1 MHARVN
7 WMVNPSSV
15 HSMVASSSRG
25 KPWAFALVAFVTM
38 TAFGTVACGP
48 PPPLS
53 PQEILR
59 DTTPAI
65 PLTTA
70 RLAAG
75 AEASFGTTTVLVESV
90 EPTDGSRDLAK
101 SSVMDSLALVV
112 SAADSVDSAA
122 SDIRAAAEV
131 AKNGAQA
138 TAQVGPVTA
147 SVRVKPTARVRDQA
161 EAVRKGAS
169 DVEQVAS
176 VVRDAASLALALGSL
191 LGKSDEKVLVT
202 LAATSNGIPH
212 RATCTVKDEGS
223 AELAKSSLSCA
234 ITRADV
240 PPTVVWHLNV
250 GTQSMEAAM
259 FGKIIPASRGWLRP
273 EPKEAA
279 GAPIWISRPDESVPW
294 MRRTF
299 GDYASFALQQ
309 ESLALARMRVADET
323 NPSAVW
329 LATRAPDEATAN
341 AVSVSLAIL
350 SLVRWPEI
358 KREAES
364 K

>member
-1 MHARVN
+1 MI
-7 WMVNPSSV
+7 
-15 HSMVASSSRG
+15 ASSSLGTPR
-25 KPWAFALVAFVTM
+25 AFTLVAFVTM
-38 TAFGTVACGP
+38 TALGTVACGP

-70 RLAAG
+70 QVAAG
-75 AEASFGTTTVLVESV
+75 AEASFGSTTVLVESV

-101 SSVMDSLALVV
+101 SSVMDSLALVA

-147 SVRVKPTARVRDQA
+147 SVRVKSTVRVRDQA

-169 DVEQVAS
+169 DVEKGAS
-176 VVRDAASLALALGSL
+176 
-191 LGKSDEKVLVT
+191 
-202 LAATSNGIPH
+202 
-212 RATCTVKDEGS
+212 
-223 AELAKSSLSCA
+223 
-234 ITRADV
+234 
-240 PPTVVWHLNV
+240 
-250 GTQSMEAAM
+250 
-259 FGKIIPASRGWLRP
+259 
-273 EPKEAA
+273 
-279 GAPIWISRPDESVPW
+279 
-294 MRRTF
+294 
-299 GDYASFALQQ
+299 
-309 ESLALARMRVADET
+309 
-323 NPSAVW
+323 
-329 LATRAPDEATAN
+329 AN

-358 KREAES
+358 TREAETKEGGRARAITVRGRS
-364 K
+364 PESPALERFEGERLGKRDASNAVSDSSSVGLFDLRLRSRERRASNDLRDRLAHHHAA